1 MKMKKLSIIKN
12 FTLPGL
18 GVFFMAS
25 SMQLHANETYELT
38 FSTYLPP
45 AYEYVWKPIQAFI
58 DHVETA
64 SEGAV
69 KINVFHSGQLF
80 DAYEELPA
88 LSRGDIDITN
98 MTGTYPSGTVE
109 ALTLFTMPFIFDD
122 VNHMQRAL
130 QQGLLDLGMRQ
141 ELEERHDTYVLGV
154 APWDPYEFYTKG
166 FSIDSVED
174 FSGKTWATTGATDAR
189 ALQLLGGAPTTMASS
204 DLYLSFERGVIDG
217 TPRPLLTGMGRSLY
231 EVTDH
236 ITLTNFAIDTSILAI
251 NADTWDALSDNIQVI
266 FEEAAAIR
274 DQRQFDMVNEFISSA
289 VGEYESL
296 GMIVTTLD
304 PETISQ
310 LAERTQTAIDEWVE
324 AVPNGE
330 KYIELIE
337 ATR

>member
-1 MKMKKLSIIKN
+1 MKNPIL
-12 FTLPGL
+12 FTRGL
-18 GVFFMAS
+18 FSGVGLLVMAS
-25 SMQLHANETYELT
+25 SAQLHAEETYELT

-45 AYEYVWKPIQAFI
+45 AYEYVWEPIQAFV
-58 DHVETA
+58 DHVEEA
-64 SEGAV
+64 SAGAV

-88 LSRGDIDITN
+88 LSRGDIDIAN

-141 ELEERHDTYVLGV
+141 ELEEGHDTYVLGV

-166 FSIDSVED
+166 FAISSVDD

-231 EVTDH
+231 EVADH

-251 NADTWDALSDNIQVI
+251 NSETWASLPPDIQLI
-266 FEEAAAIR
+266 LKEAASIR
-274 DQRQFDMVNEFISSA
+274 DERQFKMVNEFIGSA
-289 VGEYESL
+289 VAEYESL
-296 GMIVTTLD
+296 GMTVNVLD
-304 PETISQ
+304 PES
-310 LAERTQTAIDEWVE
+310 LAKLALRTQPAIDEWIE
-324 AVPNGE
+324 SVPNGE
-330 KYIELIE
+330 SYIELIE

>member
-1 MKMKKLSIIKN
+1 MKAPAFFTRTALS
-12 FTLPGL
+12 GL
-18 GVFFMAS
+18 GVMALVAPI
-25 SMQLHANETYELT
+25 QLHAEERYELT

-45 AYEYVWKPIQAFI
+45 AYEYVWEPIQAFI
-58 DHVETA
+58 HHVETA
-64 SEGAV
+64 SEGSV

-80 DAYEELPA
+80 DAYEELAA

-98 MTGTYPSGTVE
+98 MTGTYPSGTVQ

-122 VNHMQRAL
+122 VDHMQRAL
-130 QQGLLDLGMRQ
+130 EHGMLDLGMRQ
-141 ELEERHDTYVLGV
+141 ELEEGHGTYVLGV

-166 FSIDSVED
+166 FTIDSVDD

-189 ALQLLGGAPTTMASS
+189 ALQLLGGAPTSMASS

-236 ITLTNFAIDTSILAI
+236 ITLTNFAIDTSILAM
-251 NADTWDALSDNIQVI
+251 NAQTWANLPPNIQSI
-266 FEEAAAIR
+266 LQEAAAIR
-274 DQRQFDMVNEFISSA
+274 DERQFEMVNAFIDSA
-289 VGEYESL
+289 VEEYESL
-296 GMIVTTLD
+296 GMTVKALD
-304 PETISQ
+304 SDMIAQ

-324 AVPNGE
+324 SVPDGE
-330 KYIELIE
+330 RYIELIE

>member
-1 MKMKKLSIIKN
+1 MKTKHNISRRIALSVG
-12 FTLPGL
+12 TLS
-18 GVFFMAS
+18 VAIS
-25 SMQLHANETYELT
+25 ANISAQETYELT

-45 AYEYVWKPIQAFI
+45 AYEYVWEPIEAFI
-58 DHVETA
+58 EHVETA

-80 DAYEELPA
+80 GPYDELPA

-98 MTGTYPSGTVE
+98 MTGTYPGGTIE

-141 ELEERHDTYVLGV
+141 ELAENHTTHVLGV

-166 FSIDSVED
+166 FSIESVDD
-174 FSGKTWATTGATDAR
+174 FAGKTWATTGATDAR
-189 ALQLLGGAPTTMASS
+189 AMQLLGGSPTSMSSS

-231 EVTDH
+231 EVADH

-251 NADTWDALSDNIQVI
+251 NADTWDSLTPELQNI
-266 FEEAAAIR
+266 FEEAAKAR
-274 DQRQFDMVNEFISSA
+274 DELQFKMVNDFIENA
-289 VGEYESL
+289 VEEYQEL
-296 GMIVTTLD
+296 GMSVSRLD
-304 PETISQ
+304 EVMIEQ
-310 LAERTQTAIDEWVE
+310 LKSKTQDAIDEWVNS
-324 AVPNGE
+324 VPDGIR
-330 KYIELIE
+330 YIELIE
-337 ATR
+337 ETR

>member
-1 MKMKKLSIIKN
+1 MKTKNNISRHIALSVGTLSIAI
-12 FTLPGL
+12 
-18 GVFFMAS
+18 S
-25 SMQLHANETYELT
+25 ANISAQETYELT

-45 AYEYVWKPIQAFI
+45 AYEYVWEPIEAFI
-58 DHVETA
+58 KHVETA

-80 DAYEELPA
+80 GPYDELPA

-98 MTGTYPSGTVE
+98 MTGTYPGGTVE

-141 ELEERHDTYVLGV
+141 ELAENHTTHVLGV

-166 FSIDSVED
+166 FSIESVDD

-189 ALQLLGGAPTTMASS
+189 AMQLLGGSPTSMSSS

-231 EVTDH
+231 EVADH
-236 ITLTNFAIDTSILAI
+236 ITLTNFAIDTSILSI
-251 NADTWDALSDNIQVI
+251 NTDTWDSLTPELQNI
-266 FEEAAAIR
+266 FEEAAKAR
-274 DQRQFDMVNEFISSA
+274 DELQFKMVNDFIENA
-289 VGEYESL
+289 VEEYQEL
-296 GMIVTTLD
+296 GMSVSRLD
-304 PETISQ
+304 EAMIEQ
-310 LAERTQTAIDEWVE
+310 LKSKTQDAINEWVNS
-324 AVPNGE
+324 VPDGIR
-330 KYIELIE
+330 YIELIE
-337 ATR
+337 ETR

>member
-1 MKMKKLSIIKN
+1 MKNKSLISRS
-12 FTLPGL
+12 
-18 GVFFMAS
+18 VVSSSFFAMVS
-25 SMQLHANETYELT
+25 STQLYAEETYELT

-45 AYEYVWKPIQAFI
+45 AYEYVWEPIEAFI

-69 KINVFHSGQLF
+69 KIDVFHSGQLF
-80 DAYEELPA
+80 GAYDELAA
-88 LSRGDIDITN
+88 LSRGDVDITN

-141 ELEERHDTYVLGV
+141 ELEENHQTHILGV

-166 FSIDSVED
+166 FAIDSVDD
-174 FSGKTWATTGATDAR
+174 FAGKTWATTGATDAR
-189 ALQLLGGAPTTMASS
+189 ALQLLGGSPTSMSSS

-231 EVTDH
+231 EVADY

-251 NADTWDALSDNIQVI
+251 NAETWASLPSEIKEI
-266 FEEAAAIR
+266 FEEAAKIR
-274 DQRQFDMVNEFISSA
+274 DELQFEMVNSFIENA
-289 VGEYESL
+289 VSEYEEL
-296 GMIVTTLD
+296 GMTVNKLD
-304 PETISQ
+304 DETIEQ
-310 LAERTQTAIDEWVE
+310 LKSKTQVAIDEWVE
-324 AVPNGE
+324 SVPDGE

-337 ATR
+337 ETR